1 MELLN
6 FYEHWTGVLWPSPR
20 SISCTFDFAAAV
32 SFFFNRLV
40 LMYLVVHFLCS
51 NKKCAF
57 CIDCF
62 LFPAVTLVWDLNL
75 HQQPAWLDFE
85 LLNFESQSWKSERS
99 ATAVLTKHSKRL
111 NSKKQV
117 CKFDQWR
124 PRVQIR
130 TKKYTPRG
138 PGGDFCYWLYFTVI
152 RIYPF
157 AQPEHPPVFGA
168 CLLTCCSVLDSMYL
182 NWW

>member
-20 SISCTFDFAAAV
+20 SISCTFDFATAV

-99 ATAVLTKHSKRL
+99 ATAVLTKHSTA
-111 NSKKQV
+111 SV
-117 CKFDQWR
+117 W
-124 PRVQIR
+124 
-130 TKKYTPRG
+130 TPRSRSANLING
-138 PGGDFCYWLYFTVI
+138 DREYRLERRNTPPGVQEEIFVTDYISQLSEYI
-152 RIYPF
+152 
-157 AQPEHPPVFGA
+157 H
-168 CLLTCCSVLDSMYL
+168 LLNQSILQFLELVC
-182 NWW
+182 